1 MGRYSLHIKTK
12 RRGRWA
18 LEESEQKRGAPRTG
32 ARHWPHA
39 GGEGPEAPP
48 RGWALPSPRGPG
60 TEHRPPAA
68 PLGDRG
74 QSTPPPPPQG
84 TGRRAPPPAALKP
97 AVSQAVSHPLF
108 AAPEPGSCAASV
120 IPGSFL
126 LLFCRLKSS
135 AGWGGDSCSRPQERP
150 ARFS

>member
-1 MGRYSLHIKTK
+1 MGFGRK
-12 RRGRWA
+12 RTEAGGTTDRGPALASRGRRRSRGTAARLGVA
-18 LEESEQKRGAPRTG
+18 LPQGS
-32 ARHWPHA
+32 RHR
-39 GGEGPEAPP
+39 APP
-48 RGWALPSPRGPG
+48 TCGPPRGPG
-60 TEHRPPAA
+60 AEH
-68 PLGDRG
+68 
-74 QSTPPPPPQG
+74 PPPPPQG